1 MFMAFSITSAALGGV
16 IIICYSM
23 SISDCHYKK
32 DRYLTPRYYN
42 YYYGQG
48 SIKRML
54 KNYEA
59 EMAISAIIL
68 VLGIAEFVI
77 GIWAPIL
84 CCLMKP
90 CACCNTASQ
99 HQV

>member
-1 MFMAFSITSAALGGV
+1 MGFSITSAVLGGI
-16 IIICYSM
+16 IIICYSV
-23 SISDCHYKK
+23 SIAEYRRRK
-32 DRYLTPRYYN
+32 DRYSSPT
-42 YYYGQG
+42 YYYRYDNEY
-48 SIKRML
+48 IRRKL

-59 EMAISAIIL
+59 EMAISAIVL

-90 CACCNTASQ
+90 CGCCNGASQ
-99 HQV
+99 V